1 MYIVMLGAPGSGKGT
16 AAKILSKKTGLP
28 HISTGDMFR
37 EQIKKETELGKLANS
52 YISNGKLVP
61 DEVTIDIVK
70 DRLNWEDAKNGVILD
85 GFPRTE
91 IQAKALDEILK
102 EQGKKVTIVPELVI
116 PDQIIIERILN
127 RATCSNKECGAIYN
141 TKFKPPKVEG
151 ICDICGSKLITRN
164 DDNEE
169 TIKKRLEVY
178 HQNSKD
184 LIEFLLSLKVKNI
197 IYVSCNPLTLARDI
211 NLLDSCYEL
220 NYIKLVDEFP
230 NTYHLETICLLNL
243 RKKK

>member
-1 MYIVMLGAPGSGKGT
+1 MYIIMLGATGSGKGT

-184 LIEFLLSLKVKNI
+184 LIEFYKEKGVLKTIEPEEPAADNASEQAVDI
-197 IYVSCNPLTLARDI
+197 ILKC
-211 NLLDSCYEL
+211 CE
-220 NYIKLVDEFP
+220 
-230 NTYHLETICLLNL
+230 
-243 RKKK
+243 

>member
-184 LIEFLLSLKVKNI
+184 LIEFYKEKGVLKTIEPEEPAADNASEQAVDI
-197 IYVSCNPLTLARDI
+197 ILKC
-211 NLLDSCYEL
+211 CE
-220 NYIKLVDEFP
+220 
-230 NTYHLETICLLNL
+230 
-243 RKKK
+243 